1 MPDLR
6 DLIDRFDRLVTVADG
21 IVDEG
26 VLSAAAQ
33 VGRRAR
39 DRRGFLGD
47 TVVVALAGGTG
58 SGKSS
63 LINAL
68 AGEVVAESGAQ
79 RPTTYAPLAW
89 IPSNPEPGLVRL
101 LDSIGVED
109 RVGQDRVPWLAVVDL
124 PDTDSVSQD
133 NRATVERVLPLVDAV
148 VWVVDPE
155 KYQDRV
161 LHDRYLGPLARH
173 SDRFVFVMNHI
184 DRVDASEVEGLLH
197 DLRATL
203 EVDGISG
210 SPEVLTTAADPPLG
224 EPIGIDEFIN
234 AMQSLGSAK
243 SIVERRLIADLDS
256 AARSLAQTAG
266 VSDGSGTGFN
276 ERWATTLAA
285 AGEAL
290 ARDLL
295 GEATVNEAA
304 RIGARTARLSGSI
317 RARAMSLPMV
327 EVSAAPGEGTR
338 AAIQTVDRTI
348 ADLIETVGSEHGES
362 LRRVRHGIEDDIRD
376 AAISVGASSAVELG
390 PPPSRWR
397 AIGVAR
403 PLVTLGIGGL
413 GYWVA
418 NENGVLAPV
427 PLIIG
432 AVLGLLTWLA
442 AGAILSSSGRNWGR
456 EAVSA
461 QRQVLATAS
470 EREIDRRVGR
480 PLRDALR
487 IRASMGA
494 AYTEFEMMRTAVE
507 AATTPS

>member
-6 DLIDRFDRLVTVADG
+6 DLIDRFDRLVSVADG
-21 IVDEG
+21 MVDDE
-26 VLSAAAQ
+26 VLASAAE

-68 AGEVVAESGAQ
+68 ADEVVAESGAQ
-79 RPTTYAPLAW
+79 RPTTYAPMAW
-89 IPSNPEPGLVRL
+89 IPANPEPGLVRL

-124 PDTDSVSQD
+124 PDTDSVSLD

-161 LHDRYLGPLARH
+161 LHDRYLGPLSRH

-184 DRVDASEVEGLLH
+184 DRVEASDIPALLA
-197 DLRATL
+197 DLAATL

-210 SPEVLTTAADPPLG
+210 SPPILTTAADPPLG
-224 EPIGIDEFIN
+224 GPVGIDAFIE
-234 AMQSLGSAK
+234 AMQALGSAK
-243 SIVERRLIADLDS
+243 SVVERRLISDLDS
-256 AARSLAQTAG
+256 AARKLAQAAG

-276 ERWATTLAA
+276 ERWASTSST

-295 GEATVNEAA
+295 GDGTVSEAA
-304 RIGARTARLSGSI
+304 RVGARAARLASSI
-317 RARAMSLPMV
+317 RAREMAVPTV
-327 EVSAAPGEGTR
+327 AVTATPGDGTR
-338 AAIQTVDRTI
+338 TAIQAVDTTI
-348 ADLIETVGSEHGES
+348 ADLIETVGSDHGEP
-362 LRRVRHGIEDDIRD
+362 LRQVRHRIEDDIRES
-376 AAISVGASSAVELG
+376 AIAVGASAVVELG
-390 PPPSRWR
+390 QPPSRWQ

-403 PLVTLGIGGL
+403 PI
-413 GYWVA
+413 VA
-418 NENGVLAPV
+418 LAAGVLAYWISNDNGLVRPI
-427 PLIIG
+427 PLIVGLVVGLALWMAIG
-432 AVLGLLTWLA
+432 AM
-442 AGAILSSSGRNWGR
+442 LSESGRRWGR
-456 EAVSA
+456 HAVSE
-461 QRQVLATAS
+461 QRQVLAVAS
-470 EREIDRRVGR
+470 ERELDRRIGR

-487 IRASMGA
+487 IRASLGA
-494 AYTEFEMMRTAVE
+494 AYMEFEMMKAAVE
-507 AATTPS
+507 ATSSQH